1 MYHEKMVRNAEVLQI
16 LLLDSLYAVSGSEA
30 IYFQGGTA
38 LRWIYGGMRFSE
50 DLDFVTSLA
59 PEQIHMILKK
69 VYSRVNHA
77 CIAQFGPGLL
87 EQALKKGRKDAVK
100 VFYIYRPLTQRE
112 RIAVKLEFEP
122 LKPARLPTVQRVIL
136 RDLPAITGLLSGGKL
151 IMPYSSSIVMAQ
163 TAEELLSDKIRALF
177 ERPYLKGRDIYD
189 IWWLTERMQVVPSW
203 EQTKTKLDMYRS
215 PFVPARAADYFQKV
229 SFLEDIIKAIVS
241 DLPRFIPKDIYAVYQ
256 NDGFKTLTDAL
267 RKLTSTLQAQGLD
280 NHSLGYEG

>member
-69 VYSRVNHA
+69 VYSKVNHA

-87 EQALKKGRKDAVK
+87 EQALKKARNDAVK

-122 LKPARLPTVQRVIL
+122 LKPGRLPTVKRVIL

-215 PFVPARAADYFQKV
+215 AFVPARAADYFQKV

>member
-87 EQALKKGRKDAVK
+87 EQALKKARNDAVK

-122 LKPARLPTVQRVIL
+122 LKPGRLPMVKRVIL

-215 PFVPARAADYFQKV
+215 AFVPARAADYFQKV

>member
-77 CIAQFGPGLL
+77 CIAQFGPGLS
-87 EQALKKGRKDAVK
+87 EQVLKKGRKDAVK

-189 IWWLTERMQVVPSW
+189 IWWLTECMQVVPSW
-203 EQTKTKLDMYRS
+203 EQTKTKLDMYRNA
-215 PFVPARAADYFQKV
+215 FVPARAADYFQKV

>member
-77 CIAQFGPGLL
+77 CIAQFGPGLS
-87 EQALKKGRKDAVK
+87 EQVLKKGRKDAVK

-189 IWWLTERMQVVPSW
+189 IWWLTECMQVVPSW

>member
-69 VYSRVNHA
+69 VSSRVNHA

-87 EQALKKGRKDAVK
+87 EQALKKARNDAVK

-122 LKPARLPTVQRVIL
+122 LKPGRLPMVKRVIL

-215 PFVPARAADYFQKV
+215 AFVPARAADYFQKV

>member
-69 VYSRVNHA
+69 VYSKVNHA

-122 LKPARLPTVQRVIL
+122 LNPGRLPTVQRVIL

-203 EQTKTKLDMYRS
+203 EQTKTKLDMYQS
-215 PFVPARAADYFQKV
+215 AFVPARAADYFQKV

>member
-59 PEQIHMILKK
+59 PEQINMILKK

-77 CIAQFGPGLL
+77 CIAQFGPGLS
-87 EQALKKGRKDAVK
+87 EQVLKKGRKDAVK

-189 IWWLTERMQVVPSW
+189 IWWLTECMQVVPSW

>member
-1 MYHEKMVRNAEVLQI
+1 
-16 LLLDSLYAVSGSEA
+16 
-30 IYFQGGTA
+30 
-38 LRWIYGGMRFSE
+38 
-50 DLDFVTSLA
+50 
-59 PEQIHMILKK
+59 MILKK

-87 EQALKKGRKDAVK
+87 EQALKKARNDAVK

-122 LKPARLPTVQRVIL
+122 LKPGRLPTVKRVIL

-215 PFVPARAADYFQKV
+215 AFVPARAADYFQKG

>member
-87 EQALKKGRKDAVK
+87 EQALKKARNDAVK

-122 LKPARLPTVQRVIL
+122 LKPGRLPMVKRVIL

-163 TAEELLSDKIRALF
+163 TAEEILSDKIRALF

-215 PFVPARAADYFQKV
+215 AFVPARAADYFQKV

>member
-16 LLLDSLYAVSGSEA
+16 LLLDSLYAVSGSES

-87 EQALKKGRKDAVK
+87 EQALKKARNDAVK

-122 LKPARLPTVQRVIL
+122 LKPGRLPMVKRVIL

-215 PFVPARAADYFQKV
+215 AFVPARAADYFQKG